1 MPYVAVDQWAHG
13 DKPTA
18 AKLNKWKSGLEAIY
32 AKTGDRA
39 FNLPCTKNVDDGVG
53 DDRYFIHTH
62 RYLHFRGDAG
72 QIIDPSGAGDPV
84 GISET
89 DNAFTVYDLDGV
101 SWLQYGMLYYVHDA
115 QYAIE
120 WKDA

>member
-1 MPYVAVDQWAHG
+1 MAYTAPDRFQHG

-39 FNLPCTKNVDDGVG
+39 LNFPCSKNIDDGMG

-62 RYLHFRGDAG
+62 RYLHFRADEGK
-72 QIIDPSGAGDPV
+72 IRDPSGVGDEV

-89 DNAFTVYDLDGV
+89 DNSFTVFDLDTVG
-101 SWLQYGMLYYVHDA
+101 WLQYGMLYYVHDA